1 MKIKEVKYY
10 KTKKEIIFNDGYEV
24 RSGTIVQMNF
34 SEGEIH
40 NVQIKNKNEKR
51 IFWVHDSDLQFYKN
65 VNEKWLKEE
74 LEEHDI
80 DVNEKWLEYEK
91 QKLAKSKNKRTNSGS
106 KTKKRICRN
115 LRQSNK
121 RGGKMKFRETT
132 SVTLDS
138 ETIKEA
144 KTWATEEHLQLS
156 SYIQEAVEMRN
167 KWHQRNEEKEK
178 MKTNLLTK
186 EQAKEELLAE
196 LAQKAKANQED
207 ADIQRVTEI
216 AREMWGK

>member
-24 RSGTIVQMNF
+24 RPGTIVQMNF

-106 KTKKRICRN
+106 KTKPKESIKRTANKIRISIKKGKKRI
-115 LRQSNK
+115 
-121 RGGKMKFRETT
+121 
-132 SVTLDS
+132 
-138 ETIKEA
+138 
-144 KTWATEEHLQLS
+144 
-156 SYIQEAVEMRN
+156 
-167 KWHQRNEEKEK
+167 
-178 MKTNLLTK
+178 
-186 EQAKEELLAE
+186 
-196 LAQKAKANQED
+196 
-207 ADIQRVTEI
+207 
-216 AREMWGK
+216 

>member
-1 MKIKEVKYY
+1 
-10 KTKKEIIFNDGYEV
+10 
-24 RSGTIVQMNF
+24 
-34 SEGEIH
+34 
-40 NVQIKNKNEKR
+40 
-51 IFWVHDSDLQFYKN
+51 
-65 VNEKWLKEE
+65 
-74 LEEHDI
+74 
-80 DVNEKWLEYEK
+80 
-91 QKLAKSKNKRTNSGS
+91 
-106 KTKKRICRN
+106 
-115 LRQSNK
+115 
-121 RGGKMKFRETT
+121 MKFRETT

-138 ETIKEA
+138 ETTKEA
-144 KTWATEEHLQLS
+144 KTWATKEHLQLS